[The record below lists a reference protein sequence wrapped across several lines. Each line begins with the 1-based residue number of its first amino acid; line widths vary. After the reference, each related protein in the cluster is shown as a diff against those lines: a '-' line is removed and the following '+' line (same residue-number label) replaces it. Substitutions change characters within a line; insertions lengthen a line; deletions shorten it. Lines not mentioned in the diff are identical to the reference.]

1 FHPVRDY
8 LDGLQWDGVP
18 RIDRWLITYAGAEDS
33 KYTRAVSALFLIA
46 GVRRV
51 RQPCCKFDEMMI
63 LEQPTQGTEKSSALA
78 VLAVREEWFTDDLP
92 LNVEGKRVIEAL
104 RGKWI
109 VEAAE
114 LSGMKKADIAHLNA
128 LLSRRR
134 DTARMAYGRLPLEMP
149 RQCIIAGTTNKSEY
163 LRDTTGNRR
172 YWPVLIVQFDL
183 AALRRDLD
191 QLWAEAA
198 VREAKGESI
207 RLAREL

>member
-1 FHPVRDY
+1 LSSGTRLSRRFTVGWRTTTRQMADHLCRC
-8 LDGLQWDGVP
+8 GGQ
-18 RIDRWLITYAGAEDS
+18 RI
-33 KYTRAVSALFLIA
+33 YTRAVSALALIA
-46 GVRRV
+46 AVRRV

-128 LLSRRR
+128 LL
-134 DTARMAYGRLPLEMP
+134 
-149 RQCIIAGTTNKSEY
+149 
-163 LRDTTGNRR
+163 
-172 YWPVLIVQFDL
+172 
-183 AALRRDLD
+183 
-191 QLWAEAA
+191 
-198 VREAKGESI
+198 
-207 RLAREL
+207 